1 MAHPHVQKVTACPSC
16 GAELAGPFCHQC
28 GEARP
33 DPHDFSWKHA
43 LHDAVHE
50 FVHLDGK
57 ILQTLWL
64 LIRRPGMLTAEYWEG
79 RRRLHIRPLRL
90 YIVLAAVHLIAM
102 SHSYYRVD
110 FFLQTEGAGPLNRLV
125 EKIAAKRNTTTEAA
139 KELIN
144 EKIAK
149 AYSVTQYSAV
159 LGFAVVPWVLY
170 RRRRPHYLQHLIF
183 SMHVYGFYFLLTAAV
198 SQVVPGQIWRRS
210 PLPLVTAAYL
220 YFAIRRLYGDGTWTA
235 VWKAVVLRLG
245 LFAAEFVAIGVAL
258 AAALAMLTGG
268 AKPH

>member
-1 MAHPHVQKVTACPSC
+1 MAHPHLQEVTACPSC
-16 GAELAGPFCHQC
+16 GAKLAGAYCHDC

-33 DPHDFSWKHA
+33 EPHDFSWKHA
-43 LHDAVHE
+43 LHDALHE

-64 LIRRPGMLTAEYWEG
+64 LIRRPGLLTAEYWEG

-102 SHSYYRVD
+102 SSSYYRVD
-110 FFLQTEGAGPLNRLV
+110 FFLQSESAGPLNRMV
-125 EKIAAKRNTTTEAA
+125 EKIAKSHHTTTEEA
-139 KELIN
+139 KQLIN
-144 EKIAK
+144 EKLAK
-149 AYSVTQYSAV
+149 TYSITQY
-159 LGFAVVPWVLY
+159 FAVVAFALIAWALY
-170 RRRRPHYLQHLIF
+170 RKRRAHYLQHLIF
-183 SMHVYGFYFLLTAAV
+183 ALHVYCFYFLLLAAV
-198 SQVVPGQIWRRS
+198 SQVVPPQLWRKS

-220 YFAIRRLYGDGTWTA
+220 YFAIRRLYGERTWTA

-258 AAALAMLTGG
+258 AAAFALLLR
-268 AKPH
+268 H